1 VIDIKVSLAFGA
13 ALMIAGGALF
23 RWHFAAWD
31 GYRRDATLADRERNF
46 YRTQFRR
53 RVQVAGLIV
62 LMGILVPLLDFVISK
77 RLPNMFTAL
86 TFGILLVTGWIM
98 ILAALDWLSMRVFN
112 RSVRSSLES
121 LAQKRRELEE
131 EVERLRKRGSGGEGD
146 APAEPPM
153 RE

>member
-1 VIDIKVSLAFGA
+1 VIDIKLSLAFGA

-31 GYRRDATLADRERNF
+31 AYSRDEALADRERNF
-46 YRTQFRR
+46 YRAQFRR

-77 RLPNMFTAL
+77 RLPKLFTAL
-86 TFGILLVTGWIM
+86 AFGILIVTGWII
-98 ILAALDWLSMRVFN
+98 ILAALDWLSMRVFD
-112 RSVRSSLES
+112 RSTRSNLES
-121 LAQKRRELEE
+121 LARKRRELEE
-131 EVERLRKRGSGGEGD
+131 EVERLRKRGSNG
-146 APAEPPM
+146 